1 MQRRALQELVDIQAG
16 YPFRGRLPLS
26 ASGDAWVVQFR
37 HIVVGARLN
46 DSAGAGLDRAQLTG
60 RKRPN
65 FLQPGDVLFMAKGTR
80 NDAAAVGD
88 VPANTVCTPN
98 FYHLRLK
105 PGVRDIT
112 PDFLAWQLNHR
123 QAQQYFAACCQ
134 GSVALSITKSQLA
147 RLPVGI
153 PALDTQ
159 RQIAKLASAAFEE
172 EQLLYKLIH
181 NRKRQLTAL
190 GDRLLN
196 P

>member
-1 MQRRALQELVDIQAG
+1 MQRRALQELVDIQTG

-26 ASGDAWVVQFR
+26 ASGDALVVQFR

-46 DSAGAGLDRAQLTG
+46 DSTGAGLYRANLTG
-60 RKRPN
+60 RKQAT
-65 FLQPGDVLFMAKGTR
+65 FLKPGDTLFMAKGTR
-80 NDAAAVGD
+80 NDVAAIGK

-134 GSVALSITKSQLA
+134 GSVALSVTKSQLA
-147 RLPVGI
+147 KLTVTI
-153 PALDTQ
+153 PALDQ
-159 RQIAKLASAAFEE
+159 QHQITEMAAAAFQEE
-172 EQLLYKLIH
+172 LLLYRLID
-181 NRKRQLTAL
+181 NRKRQLAAL
-190 GDRLLN
+190 GDRVLN